1 MAFIDRPSPNFDS
14 RPGDTPVDM
23 LVLHYT
29 GMQSRDAALERMGD
43 PTAKVSAHYCVDEDG
58 TVYRLVAETAR
69 AWHAGVAHWRG
80 HTDVNGRSVG
90 VEIVNPGHEFGY
102 RPFPPAQM
110 EAVAVLCTEILARWP
125 IPPRNVVGHADVAP
139 ERKED
144 PGELFDWP
152 MLAARGIGLYP
163 ETGAATGSS
172 KDDIAALQ
180 KNLRRYGYGIDVT
193 GQADSRT
200 AAVVTAFQRHF
211 RPVRIDGVADG
222 ETRAILA
229 ALLALVA

>member
-1 MAFIDRPSPNFDS
+1 MEIIDRTSPNFDS
-14 RPGDTPVDM
+14 RPAETPVDM

-43 PTAKVSAHYCVDEDG
+43 PAAKVSAHYCIDEDG
-58 TVYRLVAETAR
+58 TVYRLVAETER

-80 HTDVNGRSVG
+80 NTDINARSVG

-144 PGELFDWP
+144 PGELFDWSL
-152 MLAARGIGLYP
+152 LAARGIGLYP
-163 ETGAATGSS
+163 ETGVATGSS

-180 KNLRRYGYGIDVT
+180 ENLRRYGYGIGVT
-193 GQADSRT
+193 GTADSRT

-211 RPVRIDGVADG
+211 RPARIDGVADG
-222 ETRAILA
+222 ETRAVLA